1 MSWSRWRRARQV
13 VQWVAMATYIYLLF
27 ATLQRR
33 LVLPL
38 ADAFFRLDP
47 LVAISAMLAG
57 RAWIA
62 RLAPAL
68 FVVALTLLVGRVWCG
83 WLCPMGTVLDLFR
96 FRRGRASQL
105 LEGPRSGLR
114 ARVVAADGS
123 LRRIK
128 YLFLFLIVSGA
139 LFGNVTLLLLD
150 PITILTRTMT
160 TAVLPTLNRLVTG
173 AESALYALRPLRGL
187 VSGLERLIRGPVLPV
202 QQSVFYGSALFG
214 ALFVGLVALNLLTER
229 FWCRYLCPLG
239 GLLGWLSKISIFRRR
254 IAPTCNNCAVCAGA
268 CSLEAIHPEQGYES
282 DPAECTVCLDCFAAC
297 PQSSIE
303 FRPHRGI
310 APAQPYDPTRRQFV
324 SALGSATLGVMLLN
338 GEAARALPHLRLV
351 RPPGSEDEGRFLSLC
366 VRCSQCLKV
375 CPTAGLQPAMDEAG
389 LQGVGTPRL
398 VPRLGYCDYSCNA
411 CGQVCPTGAIPH
423 LDLEIKRETI
433 IGYAY
438 IDQGRCLPWA
448 DGVPCIVCEE
458 MCPVPDKAVRLT
470 EETVI
475 DASGIEIT
483 LQLPHVLRDLCIG
496 CGICEYQCP
505 LDGESAIR
513 VRRS

>member
-128 YLFLFLIVSGA
+128 YLFLFLIASGA

-173 AESALYALRPLRGL
+173 AESAL
-187 VSGLERLIRGPVLPV
+187 S
-202 QQSVFYGSALFG
+202 
-214 ALFVGLVALNLLTER
+214 T
-229 FWCRYLCPLG
+229 
-239 GLLGWLSKISIFRRR
+239 
-254 IAPTCNNCAVCAGA
+254 
-268 CSLEAIHPEQGYES
+268 
-282 DPAECTVCLDCFAAC
+282 
-297 PQSSIE
+297 
-303 FRPHRGI
+303 
-310 APAQPYDPTRRQFV
+310 
-324 SALGSATLGVMLLN
+324 
-338 GEAARALPHLRLV
+338 
-351 RPPGSEDEGRFLSLC
+351 
-366 VRCSQCLKV
+366 
-375 CPTAGLQPAMDEAG
+375 
-389 LQGVGTPRL
+389 
-398 VPRLGYCDYSCNA
+398 
-411 CGQVCPTGAIPH
+411 
-423 LDLEIKRETI
+423 
-433 IGYAY
+433 
-438 IDQGRCLPWA
+438 
-448 DGVPCIVCEE
+448 
-458 MCPVPDKAVRLT
+458 
-470 EETVI
+470 
-475 DASGIEIT
+475 
-483 LQLPHVLRDLCIG
+483 
-496 CGICEYQCP
+496 
-505 LDGESAIR
+505 
-513 VRRS
+513 